1 MKNVEKNC
9 SRSVIKNRTTSVLL
23 YYMHK
28 PNKVRKS
35 QRCKVDV
42 QTNAHSLCCSYI
54 YLWPF
59 NQILKLLAVHHLLCK
74 GKKSDCV
81 YCDDPGTHKGL
92 SPVLLHK
99 THTYRYLTHYS
110 FTLFCGHNFKSC
122 KKSGC
127 TDRLITF
134 RCASFKSNY
143 ICWTDY
149 ALHILFHV
157 LSC

>member
-92 SPVLLHK
+92 SSSS
-99 THTYRYLTHYS
+99 TAQNTYIQI
-110 FTLFCGHNFKSC
+110 FNTLF
-122 KKSGC
+122 
-127 TDRLITF
+127 
-134 RCASFKSNY
+134 
-143 ICWTDY
+143 
-149 ALHILFHV
+149 LHIILWPQFQVMQKIWVH
-157 LSC
+157 